1 MKEEGRLK
9 KFLKI
14 LGPGLIT
21 GASDDDPSGIATY
34 SQVGAGYGLG
44 LLWMAVFT
52 FPLMA
57 ALQGMC
63 ARIGMVT
70 SQGLANTLKRHYHPV
85 ILYAMLIFSVPAI
98 ILNIGADIAG
108 MGSVT
113 NLLLPGIPAFI

>member
-1 MKEEGRLK
+1 MKGK
-9 KFLKI
+9 SKFLRYVKI

-34 SQVGAGYGLG
+34 SQAGAMFGLR
-44 LLWMAVFT
+44 LLWMAPFT

-63 ARIGMVT
+63 ARIGLVT
-70 SQGLANTLKRHYHPV
+70 SQGLTNTLKKYYSPI
-85 ILYAMLIFSVPAI
+85 ILWVMLIFSVPAI

-108 MGSVT
+108 MGAVT
-113 NLLLPGIPAFI
+113 NLLF